1 MLIYSPFVDVVE
13 VGKNVS
19 DVAVDVVGGLDE
31 ICSRDVEEITAVE
44 KSEITLLFEC
54 QR

>member
-1 MLIYSPFVDVVE
+1 MLIYSPFVDVIE
-13 VGKNVS
+13 VGKYIS
-19 DVAVDVVGGLDE
+19 DGVVDVVGGVDE
-31 ICSRDVEEITAVE
+31 IFFRDVEEITAVE